1 MMTEIKV
8 LVVDDSAFF
17 RKMIVS
23 MLESSMV
30 IKVVGVAENGKE
42 AIDKVS
48 ELMPDVITMDIEMP
62 VMDGVTAVRRIVRD
76 HPIAILMLSSLT
88 REGTHQTLDALDAG
102 ASDFM
107 LKNFKT
113 VSNNENDFKSVLIKK
128 VTDLARRSRFINRK
142 SNYSTSLALRLS
154 PSYLAVSGQK
164 VRPTSLSDAATP
176 HIKSS
181 FTNRPFK
188 HSARKYDLLVIGSST
203 GGPVALQ
210 QVLMKLPANF
220 PCPILLAQ
228 HMPALFTTA
237 FAERLNTICNI
248 TVKEAQSG
256 EVLKAGVAYLAP
268 GGRQMT
274 LEGRQ
279 KVARLRVSED
289 AMGLNYAPCVDL
301 LFTSIAKAIPGG
313 VLGVLL
319 TGMGSD
325 GCEGARLMKE
335 SGSVIWSQDKE
346 SCVVYGMPQAV
357 EKAGISSE
365 VFDIKKMGENIAHEI
380 SV

>member
-1 MMTEIKV
+1 MTEIKV

-17 RKMIVS
+17 RKRIVS
-23 MLESSMV
+23 MLESNKF
-30 IKVVGVAENGKE
+30 IKVVGVAVNGKE
-42 AIDKVS
+42 ALDKVS

-62 VMDGVTAVRRIVRD
+62 VMDGVTAVKSIVSD
-76 HPIAILMLSSLT
+76 HPIPILMLSSLT
-88 REGTHQTLDALDAG
+88 REGTNQTLDALDAG

-113 VSNNENDFKSVLIKK
+113 VSDNETAFKSILIKK

-142 SNYSTSLALRLS
+142 PNYSASLALRLS
-154 PSYLAVSGQK
+154 PSNLASGQK
-164 VRPTSLSDAATP
+164 IRPTSLSNGVNP
-176 HIKSS
+176 NIKGT

-188 HSARKYDLLVIGSST
+188 YSAKKYDLLVIGSST

-210 QVLMKLPANF
+210 QVLTKLPANF

-248 TVKEAQSG
+248 KVKEAQSG

-279 KVARLRVSED
+279 KAVRLRVSED

-313 VLGVLL
+313 ALGVIL

-335 SGSVIWSQDKE
+335 SGSVIWSQNKE

-357 EKAGISSE
+357 EKVGISSE
-365 VFDIKKMGENIAHEI
+365 VFDIKKMGEHISHEI
-380 SV
+380 ST

>member
-1 MMTEIKV
+1 MEIKV

-17 RKMIVS
+17 RKMIVN
-23 MLESSMV
+23 MLESSSL
-30 IKVVGVAENGKE
+30 IRVVGMATNGKE
-42 AIDKVS
+42 ALDKVS

-62 VMDGVTAVRRIVRD
+62 VMDGVTAVKRIVRD
-76 HPIAILMLSSLT
+76 HSMPILMLSSLT
-88 REGTHQTLDALDAG
+88 KEGTNQTLDALDAG

-113 VSNNENDFKSVLIKK
+113 VSDNETDFKSILIKK

-142 SNYSTSLALRLS
+142 TNYPASLVSRLS
-154 PSYLAVSGQK
+154 SSNLTFNSQK
-164 VRPTSLSDAATP
+164 VKPTTLSNSASNNVKNTF
-176 HIKSS
+176 I
-181 FTNRPFK
+181 NRPFR

-237 FAERLNTICNI
+237 FAERLDTICNI
-248 TVKEAQSG
+248 KVKEAQSG
-256 EVLKAGVAYLAP
+256 DILKPGVAYLAP

-279 KVARLRVSED
+279 KVMRLKVSED

-301 LFTSIAKAIPGG
+301 LFTSVAKTTPDSA
-313 VLGVLL
+313 LGILL

-335 SGSVIWSQDKE
+335 NGSVIWSQDKE

-365 VFDIKKMGENIAHEI
+365 VFDIKKMGENISHEI
-380 SV
+380 SA